1 MWDFFK
7 DKSIMQTPMFSIVT
21 DLKSS
26 KISYF
31 SLLDD
36 NFEIVRHNFK

>member
-7 DKSIMQTPMFSIVT
+7 DKSSMQTPMFSIVT
-21 DLKSS
+21 DLKTSQ
-26 KISYF
+26 IRHF

-36 NFEIVRHNFK
+36 NFEIVRHTFK